1 MTTIAIRQRT
11 AARTEGARHEY
22 LQEERSLFG
31 TVAGGIGRYCGAMSL
46 DHGSLLVRDKLEV
59 DADVARLTRI

>member
-1 MTTIAIRQRT
+1 
-11 AARTEGARHEY
+11 
-22 LQEERSLFG
+22 
-31 TVAGGIGRYCGAMSL
+31 AGGIGRYCGAMSL